1 MSCAR
6 YNWRAI
12 LIPMAGQWS
21 AVEFYSIFWCRR
33 DFGEAEVGCRTLM
46 KDSIKHNSRLLGSFD
61 VDCREDGFCMII
73 TLNDNLTS
81 CCWHSFLALDSC
93 DTKPQ
98 VTFLRWQSFRSPSTW
113 SDFCPLWCKFL
124 SLSPP
129 SHDRKCWRNG
139 NFSPVKDLEKPQK
152 RRQKGTYQAS

>member
-1 MSCAR
+1 MTS
-6 YNWRAI
+6 
-12 LIPMAGQWS
+12 IPPSERCSPEQNCKKKLFFSLHSVRFQITKKNISTTEKREDGEVLNKHCHFHVMCEIQLESNFDPHCVAGQWS

-81 CCWHSFLALDSC
+81 CC
-93 DTKPQ
+93 
-98 VTFLRWQSFRSPSTW
+98 
-113 SDFCPLWCKFL
+113 
-124 SLSPP
+124 
-129 SHDRKCWRNG
+129 
-139 NFSPVKDLEKPQK
+139 
-152 RRQKGTYQAS
+152 